1 MKDECL
7 AFSHFITVDVSVCS
21 HMLMFQ
27 LTPQTCYSIF
37 HGSSVVSRWKWV
49 HLNYCIPQTIFV
61 PNQEATG
68 VLLLQSRV
76 KTPFQWPGPDPSFCQ
91 QSITLSSTLC
101 LILTAPAPAYRV
113 FLLFSPVIY
122 CSPHP
127 LAVQPSIFTTFLPG
141 EQQQQQRSLALP
153 AAWRQVP
160 QVDLGRESGGSL
172 SAASSSMDLLLPC
185 AVAAVSAI
193 DSCASVSLRGLCLQ
207 PVDMHGLADCTC
219 SSILVEMQNEQ
230 L

>member
-21 HMLMFQ
+21 HILMFQ

-49 HLNYCIPQTIFV
+49 HLNYCIPQTIFIHLQGSYLTKRPQV
-61 PNQEATG
+61 FYSFSQGQRLPFNDQ
-68 VLLLQSRV
+68 VLIPVSVNSPSLSPLPSVWFSQPQLQLRV
-76 KTPFQWPGPDPSFCQ
+76 S
-91 QSITLSSTLC
+91 
-101 LILTAPAPAYRV
+101 
-113 FLLFSPVIY
+113 LLFSPVIY
-122 CSPHP
+122 CSPPP

-141 EQQQQQRSLALP
+141 EQQQQHLALP
-153 AAWRQVP
+153 AARRQVP

-193 DSCASVSLRGLCLQ
+193 DSCASGGLCLQ